1 MAAARRAV
9 DAEFR
14 GLAVPG
20 RGIRLEPAHGVVG
33 VLNTGRIGRFRR
45 ERHVDRD
52 HQQTARGES
61 AVHRLFGETLL
72 AVPRAAMEIENGRER
87 PLSFRLVDPR
97 HQHPT
102 GAVTSQLDL
111 ADDEIEVGRGIIGR
125 RTRRA
130 RGDRPEQERVGEADR
145 ARRRRL
151 QDLAPSETVYCQ
163 SRRLQSGSTID
174 SSVSPAASVWEAVA
188 TRVPAE
194 RMRRSECPSQQH
206 S

>member
-33 VLNTGRIGRFRR
+33 VLNAGRIGRFRR

-52 HQQTARGES
+52 DQQAARGES
-61 AVHRLFGETLL
+61 AVHRLFGETVL

-97 HQHPT
+97 HQHPA
-102 GAVTSQLDL
+102 GAVTPQLEL
-111 ADDEIEVGRGIIGR
+111 ADGEIEAAGGIIGR
-125 RTRRA
+125 RIRRA
-130 RGDRPEQERVGEADR
+130 RSD
-145 ARRRRL
+145 
-151 QDLAPSETVYCQ
+151 
-163 SRRLQSGSTID
+163 
-174 SSVSPAASVWEAVA
+174 
-188 TRVPAE
+188 
-194 RMRRSECPSQQH
+194 
-206 S
+206 